1 MGPGT
6 DGGFGPGKGPNTGP
20 GPFGSGDV
28 DVQVV
33 PVYTPRPA
41 YTPEAMVRRREGE
54 VSLSCLVLATGNV
67 GSCRVTKS
75 LDGNALGLDDEAL
88 KAASRFVFK
97 PAMRRGQPVPVMVN
111 IIISFRLR

>member
-1 MGPGT
+1 
-6 DGGFGPGKGPNTGP
+6 
-20 GPFGSGDV
+20 
-28 DVQVV
+28 
-33 PVYTPRPA
+33 
-41 YTPEAMVRRREGE
+41 MVRRREGE

-75 LDGNALGLDDEAL
+75 LDGNSLGLDDEAL